1 MDAAEIPTDSKQH
14 QLSVIA
20 WIFTGMAIVTVLTKL
35 ITTTVVFRRPGW
47 DDLMILLSMSGSI
60 VASAIVQA
68 SVDLGL
74 GRHTAAVA
82 AEQGGA
88 QRMVKTKKL
97 QIVAYPFNIVAYSLP
112 NVAILILIERLAGR
126 TETVSRRFLRGVV
139 AIQLIFAVVSVII
152 IFVQCRPPEFMW
164 DQTIDGTC
172 WSPDVFNYSSYI
184 VSGFTAFTD
193 LVLAVIPIHAFWKL
207 QLKLQEKLEITF
219 MLGLTL
225 LSAIFTIIKAT
236 YMDRFNDRTDPRQ
249 HILYCI
255 SIFVVANYYPVYNV
269 IILVIWGLIEQNVVI
284 MAASVPTLRPLLRLI
299 KDKHPM
305 RSAIGYVKSGSG
317 TDPKQAGSVSEIP
330 LDRMNQQLAQGSQ
343 QSLGV
348 HSVDDWNGKQA
359 TARFE

>member
-1 MDAAEIPTDSKQH
+1 MVDHKVPQDSKQH

-20 WIFTGMAIVTVLTKL
+20 WAFTGMAIITVLTKL
-35 ITTTVVFRRPGW
+35 ITTTVVFRRAGW
-47 DDLMILLSMSGSI
+47 DDLMILLSMFGSI

-68 SVDLGL
+68 SIDLGL

-97 QIVAYPFNIVAYSLP
+97 QIIAYPFNIMAYSLL

-126 TETVSRRFLRGVV
+126 TETVSRRLLRGVV
-139 AIQLIFAVVSVII
+139 AIQIVLAALSIII

-164 DQTIDGTC
+164 DQTIKGTC
-172 WSPDVFNYSSYI
+172 WSPDIFNYSSYI

-193 LVLAVIPIHAFWKL
+193 LVLAVVPIHTSWKL

-236 YMDRFNDRTDPRQ
+236 YMDRFNDRVDPCQ
-249 HILYCI
+249 HTYFTMPI
-255 SIFVVANYYPVYNV
+255 VV
-269 IILVIWGLIEQNVVI
+269 
-284 MAASVPTLRPLLRLI
+284 
-299 KDKHPM
+299 
-305 RSAIGYVKSGSG
+305 
-317 TDPKQAGSVSEIP
+317 
-330 LDRMNQQLAQGSQ
+330 
-343 QSLGV
+343 
-348 HSVDDWNGKQA
+348 
-359 TARFE
+359 